1 MPAPGHFNQH
11 LRTLGA
17 HSGAARCAAPGAAR
31 RTGGDGH
38 GHLARPLVQRVV
50 KLVCE
55 LLVLL
60 LVHLG
65 HGRDHPLH
73 SRPVGRA
80 EQDVSRQGQGSGLQP
95 GWDRAGPGRR
105 PLGPRADS
113 QPTSDTARCSEP
125 KVARPVPATPQVEG
139 AARPPV
145 GGQRAGCA
153 ARAQAAKPTVEREAG
168 RQGRGRGGVCPA
180 AAVAVG
186 PGHRGPSPG
195 GSSRGHRAVTAG
207 RVVSSALRR
216 GLRGARCRAKRTPG
230 GLPSHGK
237 PASCLGGA
245 ELSSG
250 HRT

>member
-31 RTGGDGH
+31 GTGGDGH

-95 GWDRAGPGRR
+95 GWDRAGPGRC
-105 PLGPRADS
+105 PVGPRADS
-113 QPTSDTARCSEP
+113 QPTSDTARSSEP

-145 GGQRAGCA
+145 GGGSEQAAQLGHRPPSPRSSVRQEDRAEDVGASAQRLLWRWALDTGV
-153 ARAQAAKPTVEREAG
+153 RAQEGAAEATE
-168 RQGRGRGGVCPA
+168 Q
-180 AAVAVG
+180 
-186 PGHRGPSPG
+186 
-195 GSSRGHRAVTAG
+195 
-207 RVVSSALRR
+207 
-216 GLRGARCRAKRTPG
+216 
-230 GLPSHGK
+230 
-237 PASCLGGA
+237 
-245 ELSSG
+245 
-250 HRT
+250 